1 MKCVYNTRGLKGYRL
16 VKGEDLKYV
25 KKIWEYR
32 FLSA

>member
-25 KKIWEYR
+25 KKI
-32 FLSA
+32 